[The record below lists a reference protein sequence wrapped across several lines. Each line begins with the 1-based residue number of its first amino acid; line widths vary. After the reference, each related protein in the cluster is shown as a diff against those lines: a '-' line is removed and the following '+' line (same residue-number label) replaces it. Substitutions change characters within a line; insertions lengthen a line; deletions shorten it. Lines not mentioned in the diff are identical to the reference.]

1 MLVFANANLVL
12 FAVPKTGSTAYHL
25 ALRRK
30 ADIVLSGRASIK
42 HLTLR
47 KYDRHFAPYLAQ
59 AHGLAPDRVAVIRNP
74 LEYMRSWYRYRQRPD
89 GPDGSKRIMDMN
101 FDDFI
106 LATLEKR
113 PPAFAKIGSQLAFV
127 SDDEGTIRVNH
138 LFAYERPLIF
148 REFLSQR
155 LGFAV
160 KTGQKNVS
168 PPADTAISPGTEA
181 QLRSAR
187 AEEFALHDRI
197 MQAGGHLVLP
207 LVDNAPVAG

>member
-1 MLVFANANLVL
+1 MLVFAAANLVL

-47 KYDRHFAPYLAQ
+47 KYDRHFAPYLEQ
-59 AHGLAPDRVAVIRNP
+59 AHGLCPDRVAVIRDP

-89 GPDGSKRIMDMN
+89 GPDNAKRIMDLS

-113 PPAFAKIGSQLAFV
+113 PPPFAKIGSQLAFV
-127 SDDEGTIRVNH
+127 SAADGAIRVNH
-138 LFAYERPLIF
+138 LFAYERPLVF

-168 PPADTAISPGTEA
+168 PPATTTISPGTEA
-181 QLRSAR
+181 ELRRAR

-197 MQAGGHLVLP
+197 MQAGGHLVIP
-207 LVDNAPVAG
+207 LSAAAPVAG

>member
-1 MLVFANANLVL
+1 MLVFAAANLVL

-47 KYDRHFAPYLAQ
+47 KYDRHFAPYLEQ
-59 AHGLAPDRVAVIRNP
+59 AHGLCPDRVAVIRDP

-89 GPDGSKRIMDMN
+89 GPDSAKRVTN
-101 FDDFI
+101 LSFDDFI
-106 LATLEKR
+106 LASLEKR
-113 PPAFAKIGSQLAFV
+113 PPPFAKIGSQLAFI
-127 SDDEGTIRVNH
+127 SADDGAIRVNH

-148 REFLSQR
+148 REFLSHR

-168 PPADTAISPGTEA
+168 PPAETTLSPETEA
-181 QLRSAR
+181 KLRRAR
-187 AEEFALHDRI
+187 ADEFALHDRI
-197 MQAGGHLVLP
+197 MQAGGHLVIP
-207 LVDNAPVAG
+207 LGDEVQATD